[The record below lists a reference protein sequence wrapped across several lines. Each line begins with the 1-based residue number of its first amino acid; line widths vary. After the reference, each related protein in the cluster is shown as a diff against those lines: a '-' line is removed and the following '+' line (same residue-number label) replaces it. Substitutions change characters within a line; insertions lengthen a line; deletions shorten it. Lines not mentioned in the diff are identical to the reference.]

1 MIFYT
6 HSKNRSKT
14 FSVWRVISSL
24 IITLFACPME
34 FIRKDISAGIDNS
47 WIIAL
52 NTAIQRGAIFGKD
65 FVFTYGPLGFLSTRN
80 ADYVGNAPIIAG
92 DAFLLAGIFL
102 LAYRFFST
110 NIIWL
115 ILLFSAA
122 LAMRTSNYSQTLF
135 LLYII
140 YTSLIVTD
148 KKSDSLYIMYAA
160 IGVPLLF
167 FIKINYGFIAVPTFF
182 VVCSLLASRS
192 VKSALIYGVSCIIPF
207 FAIGLSVGINY
218 KGYFRYG
225 LELIRGY
232 DEAMMHTV
240 NTQELPIWFA
250 AIFICT
256 LCTYLGIFMYKAL
269 KLKSGL
275 LTTNITVSLAAI
287 ACYLFFRNAFT
298 RYDDIHYRQF
308 FCIFPFFFAVFAHI
322 IQVDKKIAT
331 KIVSMVIAL
340 VSLSVLDGNDGA
352 REFSISG
359 SKLNDRLSIAP
370 YYAGICQ
377 PFSYGEFPEKLRDDS
392 VKKVVGAGT
401 CDLIAHEMSF
411 IKVNELNYNPRPVPQ
426 AYSVYT
432 PDLDSLNAIHFL
444 KQNRPEFILVD
455 NDGVDDRYAIWDETL
470 TKATIHLNYEYT
482 ELKGEEHHPFMLF
495 KTKSGIGEWPIFKKI
510 SELVVRAGD
519 TINVPQSVSTPVYM
533 SAKIEY
539 TGYAKIKK
547 LIFPM
552 HLGVTLLTDS
562 QVSHFT
568 LVRSIV
574 AEPVLI
580 SHFVQSNTELNNF
593 LCGNLQQNKRIRSF
607 VVGGESAEHCKSIVV
622 SFYYFD
628 NYRSQKN
635 DEAKKLSIL

>member
-1 MIFYT
+1 MISYT
-6 HSKNRSKT
+6 HSNNHSKI
-14 FSVWRVISSL
+14 FRVWRVISSL
-24 IITLFACPME
+24 IITLFTCPME
-34 FIRKDISAGIDNS
+34 FLRRDISSGIDNS

-52 NTAIQRGAIFGKD
+52 NTAIHRGAIFGKD
-65 FVFTYGPLGFLSTRN
+65 FVFTYGPLGYLSTRN
-80 ADYVGNAPIIAG
+80 ADFVGTTPIIAG

-110 NIIWL
+110 NIVWL
-115 ILLFSAA
+115 ILIFIAA
-122 LAMRTSNYSQTLF
+122 LAMRSSSYSQTLF
-135 LLYII
+135 LLYIL
-140 YTSLIVTD
+140 YTSIIVTD
-148 KKSDSLYIMYAA
+148 KKSGRLYVMFAGIC
-160 IGVPLLF
+160 VPLLF
-167 FIKINYGFIAVPTFF
+167 FIKINYGFIAIPTFLL
-182 VVCSLLASRS
+182 VSWLLASRS
-192 VKSALIYGVSCIIPF
+192 VNSALIYVVSCIIPF
-207 FAIGLSVGINY
+207 FAIGFSVSINF

-240 NTQELPIWFA
+240 NMQELPIWFA

-256 LCTYLGIFMYKAL
+256 LCAYSVRYIYKAI
-269 KLKSGL
+269 KTKSGL
-275 LTTNITVSLAAI
+275 VAVNITLSLAAI

-298 RYDDIHYRQF
+298 RYDDVHYRQF
-308 FCIFPFFFAVFAHI
+308 FCVFPFFFVVFAHI
-322 IQVDKKIAT
+322 IEADKKIAT
-331 KIVSMVIAL
+331 KIISMVIAL

-359 SKLNDRLSIAP
+359 RKLNDRFSIAP
-370 YYAGICQ
+370 YYAGISQ
-377 PFSYGEFPEKLRDDS
+377 PFSFGEFPEKLRDDS

-401 CDLIAHEMSF
+401 CDLIAHEISF
-411 IKVNELNYNPRPVPQ
+411 VKVNELNYHPRPVPQ

-432 PDLDSLNAIHFL
+432 SDLDSLNAIHFL
-444 KQNRPEFILVD
+444 KQNRPEFVLVD
-455 NDGVDDRYAIWDETL
+455 NDGVDDRYSIWDETL

-482 ELKGEEHHPFMLF
+482 EIEGEGHHPFMLF
-495 KTKSGIGEWPIFKKI
+495 KTKRGIGRSPIFKKI
-510 SELVVRAGD
+510 SELVVQAGD
-519 TINVPQSVSTPVYM
+519 TINVPQSTSSPVYM

-539 TGYAKIKK
+539 KGYAKIKK

-574 AEPVLI
+574 SEPVLI

-593 LCGNLQQNKRIRSF
+593 LTGNLQQNKRINSF
-607 VVGGESAEHCKSIVV
+607 VVGGESAQYCKSMVV

-628 NYRSQKN
+628 NYRSQKT
-635 DEAKKLSIL
+635 EYSLRMR

>member
-1 MIFYT
+1 MISYT
-6 HSKNRSKT
+6 HSENRSKI
-14 FSVWRVISSL
+14 FRVWRVISSL
-24 IITLFACPME
+24 TITLFACPME
-34 FIRKDISAGIDNS
+34 FMRRDISAGIDNS

-52 NTAIQRGAIFGKD
+52 NSAIQRGAIFGKD

-80 ADYVGNAPIIAG
+80 ADFVGTAPIIAG
-92 DAFLLAGIFL
+92 DAFLLVGIFL

-115 ILLFSAA
+115 LLLFTAA
-122 LAMRTSNYSQTLF
+122 LALRTSSYSQTLF

-140 YTSLIVTD
+140 YTSVLVTD
-148 KKSDSLYIMYAA
+148 KKSAPLYVMYAA
-160 IGVPLLF
+160 ICVPLLF
-167 FIKINYGFIAVPTFF
+167 FIKINYGFIAIPTFF
-182 VVCSLLASRS
+182 VVCWMLASRS
-192 VKSALIYGVSCIIPF
+192 VNSALIYVVACIIPF
-207 FAIGLSVGINY
+207 FAIGLSVSINFQ
-218 KGYFRYG
+218 GYFRYG

-240 NTQELPIWFA
+240 NMQELPIWFA

-256 LCTYLGIFMYKAL
+256 LCAYSVRYMYKAI
-269 KLKSGL
+269 KTKSGL
-275 LTTNITVSLAAI
+275 VAVNITLSLTAI
-287 ACYLFFRNAFT
+287 ASYLFFRNAFT
-298 RYDDIHYRQF
+298 RYDDVHYRQF

-322 IQVDKKIAT
+322 IEVDKKIAT
-331 KIVSMVIAL
+331 KIISITITL

-352 REFSISG
+352 KEFSISG
-359 SKLNDRLSIAP
+359 RKLNDRLSVAP
-370 YYAGICQ
+370 YYAGISQ
-377 PFSYGEFPEKLRDDS
+377 PFSFGEFPEKLRDDS

-432 PDLDSLNAIHFL
+432 PALDSLNAIHFL
-444 KQNRPEFILVD
+444 KQNRPEFVLVD

-470 TKATIHLNYEYT
+470 TKATIHLNYECT
-482 ELKGEEHHPFMLF
+482 KIEGEGHHPFMLF
-495 KTKSGIGEWPIFKKI
+495 KTKGGSGQWPIFKKI
-510 SELVVRAGD
+510 SELVVHAGD
-519 TINVPQSVSTPVYM
+519 TINIPQSVSRPVYM

-562 QVSHFT
+562 QVLHFT

-574 AEPVLI
+574 SEPVLI

-593 LCGNLQQNKRIRSF
+593 LTGNLHQNKRIKSF
-607 VVGGESAEHCKSIVV
+607 VVGGESAQHCKSIVV

-628 NYRSQKN
+628 NYRSQK
-635 DEAKKLSIL
+635 KLSTI